1 MKKALVLLVV
11 VVLFLVACAAKPVPV
26 APDSPAPPSSQNNVV
41 VAIPDEPQSSSPAAT
56 APPPNSPVTPPA
68 TVSPPPAQQ
77 SVKTFHIKARKFEF
91 EPSVIEVNKGDTVT
105 ITAETM
111 DVSHGLKI
119 RDFNVDLK
127 LNTPG
132 EVKTATFVADKAGEF
147 DFFCSVPC
155 GTGHSSMK
163 GTLIVHE
170 G

>member
-1 MKKALVLLVV
+1 MKKALVLLVIV
-11 VVLFLVACAAKPVPV
+11 SLFLVACTSKPVPV
-26 APDSPAPPSSQNNVV
+26 APKVPPPSQNNVV
-41 VAIPDEPQSSSPAAT
+41 ATIPDEPQSSSPAAT
-56 APPPNSPVTPPA
+56 PPPPNSPVTPPS

-77 SVKTFHIKARKFEF
+77 SVKTFHIKARRFEF
-91 EPSVIEVNKGDTVT
+91 NPAVIEVNKGDTVT
-105 ITAETM
+105 ITAETQ
-111 DVSHGLKI
+111 DVPHGLKI

-147 DFFCSVPC
+147 DFFCSTPC
-155 GTGHSSMK
+155 GTGHGSMK